1 MLAPLRRS
9 ALLLAT
15 FALAACSAAP
25 SDPTEPAPDAGGLVD
40 AAASSD
46 GSAGPTSPPVAPDGG
61 AAPSPPPDFKA
72 LDAYLDAR
80 LAAGINGFAM
90 QIYDAQDKLVYQRG
104 SGTCANQPMC
114 PAGSPPFTVD
124 LVTGIASSSKWVTST
139 TVLAVLDGLVEG
151 GKAAS
156 LDAALDTKVAPILA
170 CPGVTGPVTDITM
183 RQLLSFTSGV
193 IPDHECVNTKAATL
207 RSCACDVLRDSTL
220 AMVDSPTAGTP
231 RKSAHPPGTTYKYG
245 ASHHAVAGAV
255 VEAIT
260 GKSYAA
266 VFSEKVA
273 KPLGLSM
280 TYKSDTNLAGTIDA
294 SVADYAKFLGA
305 MFHDGQGHTPKRVI
319 SKEAAEQQRR
329 AQVGPQVVQLI
340 TSQADAVYG
349 LNTWRWCTMPFDA
362 SAIAAPPKVTIDPTC
377 THVFQQGHGGK
388 GGYLPFLDVGGRY
401 YAVYA
406 MREVSPGTGA
416 DYSPE
421 EVAISANVRYLTH
434 LAMTTG
440 GK

>member
-1 MLAPLRRS
+1 L
-9 ALLLAT
+9 
-15 FALAACSAAP
+15 
-25 SDPTEPAPDAGGLVD
+25 
-40 AAASSD
+40 
-46 GSAGPTSPPVAPDGG
+46 
-61 AAPSPPPDFKA
+61 PPDFNA

-80 LAAGINGFAM
+80 LAAGIHGFAM

-139 TVLAVLDGLVEG
+139 TVLAVLDGLVEN
-151 GKAAS
+151 GKAPS
-156 LDAALDTKVAPILA
+156 LDAALDTKVAPILG
-170 CPGVTGPVTDITM
+170 CPGVQGPVTDITM

-220 AMVDSPTAGTP
+220 AMVDSPTEGNP
-231 RKSAHPPGTTYKYG
+231 KKNAHPPGTTYKYG

-255 VEAIT
+255 VETLT

-273 KPLGLSM
+273 KPLGLAM
-280 TYKSDTNLAGTIDA
+280 TYKSDTNLAGSIDA

-305 MFHDGQGHTPKRVI
+305 VFHDGQGHTPKRVI

-329 AQVGPQVVQLI
+329 AQVGPQVVQRM
-340 TSQADAVYG
+340 TPQTDVGYG

-362 SAIAAPPKVTIDPTC
+362 SSIAAPPKVTLDPTC

-406 MREVSPGTGA
+406 MREESPGAGA
-416 DYSPE
+416 EYSDE
-421 EVAISANVRYLTH
+421 ELAVTDNVRYLTH